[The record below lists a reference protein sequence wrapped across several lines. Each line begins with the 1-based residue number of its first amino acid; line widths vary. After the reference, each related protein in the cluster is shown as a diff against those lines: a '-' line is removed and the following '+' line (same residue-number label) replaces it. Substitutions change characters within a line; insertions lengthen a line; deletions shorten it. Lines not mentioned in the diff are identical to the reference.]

1 MPDVSGKI
9 VNFAV
14 REVQAVT
21 ELLQALEKLRAL
33 RKEYDA
39 LSYGGGIADED
50 LTGPVAHLAAAD
62 LGSAFFSHEAVEN
75 LLSSGHYTNLFKL
88 TL

>member
-39 LSYGGGIADED
+39 LGYNGGIADED

-75 LLSSGHYTNLFKL
+75 LLSGAHYTNLYAL